1 MSYSSRNCM
10 EASLAGIEGQTNH
23 GSKSN
28 STFHS
33 WNSRKK
39 SYFSAGNGG
48 VAIDGESKRKQAEES
63 FQRVMYLNC
72 WTQGC

>member
-1 MSYSSRNCM
+1 MSYFSRNCM
-10 EASLAGIEGQTNH
+10 EASSAGIEGQPSH

-28 STFHS
+28 STFRS
-33 WNSRKK
+33 WSSRKK
-39 SYFSAGNGG
+39 SYFSGGNGG
-48 VAIDGESKRKQAEES
+48 RDGESKRKQAEDS